1 MLHTRE
7 NNCFALY
14 CCCLELNYR
23 SPERKRQVTEI
34 EKKKNSNKIFLKRVE
49 SVQHHIHTTTKM
61 APVQRP
67 DNIATMINGVERYN
81 PENVEVLEEYLSKQ
95 CESGEYDLEA
105 NLAIL
110 KL

>member
-1 MLHTRE
+1 MDL
-7 NNCFALY
+7 
-14 CCCLELNYR
+14 
-23 SPERKRQVTEI
+23 QVTKCFLFFSTTETQKPG
-34 EKKKNSNKIFLKRVE
+34 KKKSLLQLVYYIK
-49 SVQHHIHTTTKM
+49 KM
-61 APVQRP
+61 SPVQRP

-81 PENVEVLEEYLSKQ
+81 PENVEVLEAYLAKQ